1 MPPWA
6 ALAQSPHFSRC
17 ITTHRQISD
26 FLDSVALRH
35 SDPVCHCATSFGLKD
50 AWVADEVRTR
60 RMTVIASMNSL
71 ASTNSG
77 LGAANAAFRLGASS
91 PKSFSEIYESQS
103 TSSVPEAGTSA
114 TTEAAVSNTAATLL
128 PAKGVNPKSASKTST
143 PNSLGQT
150 ISAALVPT
158 VPVCI
163 PDPVA
168 TEPSISLTTSTQP
181 GLPDTRPSPN
191 LPLNPI
197 DTPGSADGKA
207 KAATNPAPLPTSGS
221 SVPPLAAEHA
231 IASEQAIVSSLSLA
245 SGQIASYVP
254 PQGMPSASA
263 DITPGQTLS
272 GRRASPAPPASLEM
286 PEDTAPTDVSADPPP
301 QSGYAVSQR
310 NDWIGQST
318 TAKAT
323 GGPIESV
330 PSISP
335 SISPSSNSNEAPAA
349 AKSKPSDQ
357 EAASAPDPT
366 QPETVGAGEAQNAS
380 SDAVSN
386 DGKPQPTGSTGMNLP
401 AQRSADVGP
410 NLPVPAKSTSSSAGT
425 PKRAT
430 AVSKPRFETTRSAK
444 DGTGTETVSAEP
456 AQDSTSTP
464 ADVHFQVDASVIPD
478 PLRIAIVPP
487 DGSGSPPPTSTKNS
501 TIALRPPIPV
511 DASATSSLTNAN
523 DNTVSSS
530 TVGQNSTQQSQS
542 KELADPK
549 NLGAM
554 PGSLDASPALTAV
567 VVTASGNH
575 DPKSV
580 AASAPDSPTQKP
592 PRNDSSASSDVG
604 FDQAGGQPLPTTAT
618 ASPIQL
624 AQILTK
630 ATQAEMRIGLNTQ
643 AFGSVE
649 VRTVVHASD
658 VGVLIG
664 SEKGD
669 LRSLLTNDLPGIAN
683 TLQQQN
689 LRLAQVS
696 FQQQGFTASSD
707 SSSGGNAQPRS
718 FAARRDSTA
727 AGLTEPRSEDS
738 EPTAEA
744 WSNRGLS
751 VLA

>member
-1 MPPWA
+1 
-6 ALAQSPHFSRC
+6 
-17 ITTHRQISD
+17 
-26 FLDSVALRH
+26 
-35 SDPVCHCATSFGLKD
+35 
-50 AWVADEVRTR
+50 
-60 RMTVIASMNSL
+60 MNSL

-114 TTEAAVSNTAATLL
+114 TTEAAVSNTAANLL
-128 PAKGVNPKSASKTST
+128 PAKGVNPKSALKTST

-168 TEPSISLTTSTQP
+168 TEPSISLTTSTQT
-181 GLPDTRPSPN
+181 GLPDTRPSPD

-245 SGQIASYVP
+245 SGQYRQLCAPARDALCLCRHNSGPDTV
-254 PQGMPSASA
+254 
-263 DITPGQTLS
+263 GQ
-272 GRRASPAPPASLEM
+272 ACFPSPARVTGDAGRHGA
-286 PEDTAPTDVSADPPP
+286 DNVSADPPP

-366 QPETVGAGEAQNAS
+366 QPETVGAGEGQNAS

-410 NLPVPAKSTSSSAGT
+410 NC
-425 PKRAT
+425 
-430 AVSKPRFETTRSAK
+430 
-444 DGTGTETVSAEP
+444 
-456 AQDSTSTP
+456 
-464 ADVHFQVDASVIPD
+464 
-478 PLRIAIVPP
+478 
-487 DGSGSPPPTSTKNS
+487 SP
-501 TIALRPPIPV
+501 
-511 DASATSSLTNAN
+511 
-523 DNTVSSS
+523 
-530 TVGQNSTQQSQS
+530 
-542 KELADPK
+542 
-549 NLGAM
+549 
-554 PGSLDASPALTAV
+554 
-567 VVTASGNH
+567 
-575 DPKSV
+575 
-580 AASAPDSPTQKP
+580 
-592 PRNDSSASSDVG
+592 
-604 FDQAGGQPLPTTAT
+604 
-618 ASPIQL
+618 
-624 AQILTK
+624 
-630 ATQAEMRIGLNTQ
+630 
-643 AFGSVE
+643 
-649 VRTVVHASD
+649 
-658 VGVLIG
+658 
-664 SEKGD
+664 
-669 LRSLLTNDLPGIAN
+669 
-683 TLQQQN
+683 
-689 LRLAQVS
+689 
-696 FQQQGFTASSD
+696 
-707 SSSGGNAQPRS
+707 
-718 FAARRDSTA
+718 
-727 AGLTEPRSEDS
+727 
-738 EPTAEA
+738 
-744 WSNRGLS
+744 
-751 VLA
+751 